1 MPITRQSA
9 LGSALAAALLGAA
22 LAGCAAVE
30 PSSDPSAAS
39 STAVAAPSPTATT
52 DAASLSADLQY
63 LIEEE
68 KFAHDVYVTLGDAWD
83 LRIFDQIA
91 ASETSHQN
99 AVAGLL
105 ETYQIADPRLDGV
118 GEFSDPAL
126 QSLYDTLI
134 AQGLASQAG
143 AIQAGITIEQT
154 DIADLSSRIATAPA
168 DVAAVLESLLRGSEN
183 HLAAFER
190 QV

>member
-1 MPITRQSA
+1 MPITRHRA
-9 LGSALAAALLGAA
+9 LASALAAALLGAA

-30 PSSDPSAAS
+30 PSPDPSAAPDA
-39 STAVAAPSPTATT
+39 AVAAPSPTATT

-68 KFAHDVYVTLGDAWD
+68 KLAHDVYVTLGDAWD

-105 ETYQIADPRLDGV
+105 EAYQITDPRLDGV
-118 GEFSDPAL
+118 GDFSDPAL
-126 QSLYDTLI
+126 QSLYDTLV

>member
-1 MPITRQSA
+1 M
-9 LGSALAAALLGAA
+9 
-22 LAGCAAVE
+22 
-30 PSSDPSAAS
+30 
-39 STAVAAPSPTATT
+39 
-52 DAASLSADLQY
+52 
-63 LIEEE
+63 
-68 KFAHDVYVTLGDAWD
+68 YVTLGDAWD

-105 ETYQIADPRLDGV
+105 EAYQITDPRLDGV

-126 QSLYDTLI
+126 QSLYDTLV

>member
-1 MPITRQSA
+1 MPITRHRA
-9 LGSALAAALLGAA
+9 LASALAAALLGSA

-30 PSSDPSAAS
+30 PTSDPSAAPA
-39 STAVAAPSPTATT
+39 TAVAAPSPTATT

-68 KFAHDVYVTLGDAWD
+68 KLAHDVYSTLGDAWD

-91 ASETSHQN
+91 ASETSHQD

-105 ETYQIADPRLDGV
+105 DAYQIADPRLDGV

-126 QSLYDTLI
+126 QSLYDTLV

-154 DIADLSSRIATAPA
+154 DIADLSSRTATAPA

>member
-1 MPITRQSA
+1 MPITRPRA
-9 LGSALAAALLGAA
+9 LASALAAALLGAA

-30 PSSDPSAAS
+30 PSPAPSAAPDA
-39 STAVAAPSPTATT
+39 AVAAPSPTATT

-68 KFAHDVYVTLGDAWD
+68 KLAHDVYVTLGDAWD

-105 ETYQIADPRLDGV
+105 EAYQITDPRLDGV
-118 GEFSDPAL
+118 GDFSDPAL
-126 QSLYDTLI
+126 QSLYDTLV

>member
-1 MPITRQSA
+1 MPITRHRA
-9 LGSALAAALLGAA
+9 LASALAAALLGAA

-30 PSSDPSAAS
+30 PSPDPSAAPDA
-39 STAVAAPSPTATT
+39 AVAAPSPTATT

-68 KFAHDVYVTLGDAWD
+68 KLAHDVYVTLGDAWD

-105 ETYQIADPRLDGV
+105 EAYQITDPRLDGV

-126 QSLYDTLI
+126 QSLYDTLV

>member
-1 MPITRQSA
+1 MPITRHRA
-9 LGSALAAALLGAA
+9 LASALAAALLGAA

-30 PSSDPSAAS
+30 PSPAPSAAPDA
-39 STAVAAPSPTATT
+39 AVAAPSPTATT

-68 KFAHDVYVTLGDAWD
+68 KLAHDVYVTLGDAWD

-105 ETYQIADPRLDGV
+105 EAYQITDPRLDGV

-126 QSLYDTLI
+126 QSLYDTLV

>member
-1 MPITRQSA
+1 MPITRPRA
-9 LGSALAAALLGAA
+9 LASALAAALLGAA

-30 PSSDPSAAS
+30 PSPDPSAAPDA
-39 STAVAAPSPTATT
+39 AVAAPSPTATT

-68 KFAHDVYVTLGDAWD
+68 KLAHDVYVTLGDAWD

-105 ETYQIADPRLDGV
+105 EAYQINDPRLDGV

-126 QSLYDTLI
+126 QSLYDTLV